1 MNSSNRNRSP
11 AMAPAF
17 AAVLLGL
24 FASASSAQTVSTDAQ
39 AQVQA
44 APAQVDA
51 AASADAQAS
60 TDAASQKRTSN
71 VGCVKD
77 TGTNIRPRDPKTGK
91 PLCIGPGRSYSREQI
106 DRTGQT
112 DLADALRRL
121 DPSVR

>member
-1 MNSSNRNRSP
+1 MEVRNRNRSL
-11 AMAPAF
+11 AAAL
-17 AAVLLGL
+17 ATAVLGMCA
-24 FASASSAQTVSTDAQ
+24 FGASAQAVSADAQ

-44 APAQVDA
+44 APLQADA
-51 AASADAQAS
+51 SVAADAQA
-60 TDAASQKRTSN
+60 TDDAATRQHASN

-121 DPSVR
+121 DTSIR